1 MDNILS
7 IQWST
12 GHMAIYMPAFF
23 PCTAG
28 KLNKLKKYIA
38 MDAEHAEA
46 LLKLMQAFFQ
56 ERIPE
61 CEEVFQREGK
71 AYWNYQDKA
80 ADYEHQLADG
90 KTPVGLPLTK
100 EQKNDWKK
108 YAKKIVL
115 LLPGLVSVVHC
126 RQRNRK
132 SGLKPTWKEVQKSE

>member
-7 IQWST
+7 IQWSS

-38 MDAEHAEA
+38 MDVEHAEA
-46 LLKLMQAFFQ
+46 LLKQMQAFFQ

-61 CEEVFQREGK
+61 CEEVFQREG
-71 AYWNYQDKA
+71 KA

-100 EQKNDWKK
+100 EQKKDWKK
-108 YAKKIVL
+108 YAKDCAASARACKRTAL
-115 LLPGLVSVVHC
+115 
-126 RQRNRK
+126 QAK
-132 SGLKPTWKEVQKSE
+132 KQKEWFEAHLEGGTEE

>member
-7 IQWST
+7 IQWSS

-38 MDAEHAEA
+38 MDVEHAEA
-46 LLKLMQAFFQ
+46 LFKQMQAFFR

-61 CEEVFQREGK
+61 CEEVFQRE
-71 AYWNYQDKA
+71 DKA
-80 ADYEHQLADG
+80 TDYEHQLANG

-100 EQKNDWKK
+100 EQKKDWKK
-108 YAKKIVL
+108 YAKDCATSARSCKRSAL
-115 LLPGLVSVVHC
+115 
-126 RQRNRK
+126 QAK
-132 SGLKPTWKEVQKSE
+132 KQKEWFEAHLEGGTEE

>member
-38 MDAEHAEA
+38 MDVEHAEA
-46 LLKLMQAFFQ
+46 LLKQMQAF
-56 ERIPE
+56 
-61 CEEVFQREGK
+61 FQREGK
-71 AYWNYQDKA
+71 AYWDYQDRA

-100 EQKNDWKK
+100 EQKKDWKK
-108 YAKKIVL
+108 YAKDCAASARACKRTALQVKK
-115 LLPGLVSVVHC
+115 
-126 RQRNRK
+126 Q
-132 SGLKPTWKEVQKSE
+132 KEWFEAHLEGGTEE

>member
-1 MDNILS
+1 MNNILS
-7 IQWST
+7 IQWSS

-38 MDAEHAEA
+38 MDVEHAEA
-46 LLKLMQAFFQ
+46 LFKQMQAFFR

-80 ADYEHQLADG
+80 ADYEHQLANG

-100 EQKNDWKK
+100 EQKKD
-108 YAKKIVL
+108 
-115 LLPGLVSVVHC
+115 
-126 RQRNRK
+126 
-132 SGLKPTWKEVQKSE
+132 WKEVQKSE

>member
-38 MDAEHAEA
+38 MDMEHAEA
-46 LLKLMQAFFQ
+46 LLKQMQAFFR

-61 CEEVFQREGK
+61 CAEAYQREGK
-71 AYWNYQDKA
+71 AYWDYTSRA

-90 KTPVGLPLTK
+90 KTSVGLPLTK
-100 EQKNDWKK
+100 EQQKNWKK
-108 YAKKIVL
+108 YAKDCAASARACK
-115 LLPGLVSVVHC
+115 
-126 RQRNRK
+126 RNALRAK
-132 SGLKPTWKEVQKSE
+132 KQKEWFETHLEGGTEK